1 MSKPYT
7 ASGISEDLV
16 ENFNEVQELIQS
28 LSCCICL
35 EIVKNPY
42 ECENCESLYCYEC
55 WNMMKITGK
64 NCVYDCKTPIIK
76 AKKFIFN
83 MLSKI
88 RFRCTDCQK
97 RNIPYQVYIAHL
109 EICLLNNKNMNIEVA
124 NGLLSEAKAKVEKLN
139 KELEEIKN
147 NKSNINPSNNN
158 SQNHFNDDNVL
169 LDKEQ
174 IRNKFLTSALST
186 GQKKELYNAVFE
198 GNLEA
203 FKTLI
208 EIKKFNIL
216 EEVSAKTFYWTSFH
230 YAMHYGKLN
239 IIFYIMDHYK
249 NILNYV
255 MKLESNDGRCPI
267 LCLLKSNALNTR
279 MKKELLQKIFARY
292 NFPISAEIVRELKN
306 RDLDNLIEKYKL
318 VCYN

>member
-7 ASGISEDLV
+7 TSGISEDLV
-16 ENFNEVQELIQS
+16 ENFNEVEELIKS

-88 RFRCTDCQK
+88 RFRCQDCQK
-97 RNIPYQVYIAHL
+97 RNIPYQVYLSHL

-124 NGLLSEAKAKVEKLN
+124 NALLAEAKAKVEKLN
-139 KELEEIKN
+139 KELEAVKAD
-147 NKSNINPSNNN
+147 KS
-158 SQNHFNDDNVL
+158 HFNSINSANNEDSDLIL
-169 LDKEQ
+169 LNREQ
-174 IRNKFLTSALST
+174 IRNKFLTSVLNTA
-186 GQKKELYNAVFE
+186 QKKELYNAVFE
-198 GNLEA
+198 GSLDTFRN
-203 FKTLI
+203 LI
-208 EIKKFNIL
+208 ENKKFNIF

-230 YAMHYGKLN
+230 YAMHYGQLN
-239 IIFYIMDHYK
+239 IIFYTMDHYK
-249 NILNYV
+249 QNLNYI
-255 MKLESNDGRCPI
+255 MRLESNDGRCPI
-267 LCLLKSNALNTR
+267 LCLLKSNSLNSVA
-279 MKKELLQKIFARY
+279 KKDLLQKIFAKY
-292 NFPISAEIVRELKN
+292 NFLISAEVIREFKN
-306 RDLDNLIEKYKL
+306 RDMDSLIEKYNL